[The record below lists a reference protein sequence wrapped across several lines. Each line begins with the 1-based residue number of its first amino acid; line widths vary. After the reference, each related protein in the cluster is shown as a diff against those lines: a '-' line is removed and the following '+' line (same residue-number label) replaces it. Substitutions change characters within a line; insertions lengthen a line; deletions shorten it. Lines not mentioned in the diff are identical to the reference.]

1 MQRLTGT
8 MVAVKMPGTT
18 PVTWSV
24 DFPYHKTN
32 ECFDSAANMGGISRA
47 LHTVYKG
54 MFTSSEYTYIV
65 VVNLA
70 LQDTLTEMESLQNT
84 LGSYNQLR
92 VFTISYTEVPNV

>member
-1 MQRLTGT
+1 
-8 MVAVKMPGTT
+8 MVSGLPLPSKISYLIIILCQTFLRKENIIA
-18 PVTWSV
+18 
-24 DFPYHKTN
+24 